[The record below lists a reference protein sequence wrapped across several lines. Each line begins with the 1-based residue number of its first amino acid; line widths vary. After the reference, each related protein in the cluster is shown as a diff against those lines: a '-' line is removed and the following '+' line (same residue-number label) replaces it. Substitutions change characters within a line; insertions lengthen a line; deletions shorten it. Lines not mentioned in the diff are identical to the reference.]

1 MKKTFTILLLTGL
14 LCTLVWQI
22 NSVEPAQAAVI
33 NSEYMQEIPLNA
45 THFPDETFR
54 QYVSH
59 ALDINKDGVLSRE
72 EREDI
77 YYMDFSVE
85 GPNKSSY
92 WYEEDM
98 NDGSL
103 YSFAPEIERKDDYKI
118 SSKDKKTFISNFSS
132 DNAIMDVKGVEYF
145 FNLEEVRIAKY
156 ETIRGSFKNNVN
168 LKKIWI
174 RSSKAGEVSYD
185 KVNSEFPLS
194 QLTYFHLDNIGIKGD
209 EIKPEK
215 MPRLEVMRIVLPDGT
230 NQKLKKLNL
239 SKNKKLKDL
248 ELGNIVPPTLNLK
261 NNTKLKSV
269 KVYTGKSIR
278 KEKARYT
285 YYQLKK
291 NMSCKIQFPKKNN
304 ISTLYYLVDNT
315 SLDIRNLTNLE
326 NIQTLKKVKM
336 KAKSSWIR
344 KTFNKNNWGCIV
356 SKDGVY
362 QKKIK
367 ASKKKTTII

>member
-1 MKKTFTILLLTGL
+1 ML
-14 LCTLVWQI
+14 
-22 NSVEPAQAAVI
+22 
-33 NSEYMQEIPLNA
+33 
-45 THFPDETFR
+45 
-54 QYVSH
+54 
-59 ALDINKDGVLSRE
+59 
-72 EREDI
+72 
-77 YYMDFSVE
+77 
-85 GPNKSSY
+85 
-92 WYEEDM
+92 
-98 NDGSL
+98 
-103 YSFAPEIERKDDYKI
+103 
-118 SSKDKKTFISNFSS
+118 
-132 DNAIMDVKGVEYF
+132 
-145 FNLEEVRIAKY
+145 
-156 ETIRGSFKNNVN
+156 
-168 LKKIWI
+168 
-174 RSSKAGEVSYD
+174 
-185 KVNSEFPLS
+185 
-194 QLTYFHLDNIGIKGD
+194 
-209 EIKPEK
+209 
-215 MPRLEVMRIVLPDGT
+215 
-230 NQKLKKLNL
+230 L

-248 ELGNIVPPTLNLK
+248 EQGNIVPPTLNLK

>member
-1 MKKTFTILLLTGL
+1 M
-14 LCTLVWQI
+14 
-22 NSVEPAQAAVI
+22 
-33 NSEYMQEIPLNA
+33 
-45 THFPDETFR
+45 
-54 QYVSH
+54 
-59 ALDINKDGVLSRE
+59 
-72 EREDI
+72 
-77 YYMDFSVE
+77 
-85 GPNKSSY
+85 
-92 WYEEDM
+92 
-98 NDGSL
+98 
-103 YSFAPEIERKDDYKI
+103 
-118 SSKDKKTFISNFSS
+118 
-132 DNAIMDVKGVEYF
+132 
-145 FNLEEVRIAKY
+145 
-156 ETIRGSFKNNVN
+156 
-168 LKKIWI
+168 KKIWI

-285 YYQLKK
+285 YYQPKK

-344 KTFNKNNWGCIV
+344 KNFNKNNWGCIV